1 MGHVNGYP
9 LGQLLINHFKK
20 IFITLLC
27 EIEKAVKILF
37 VFFFFYKNFPKMHIF
52 LNY

>member
-20 IFITLLC
+20 AFITLLC
-27 EIEKAVKILF
+27 EIEKTVKILF
-37 VFFFFYKNFPKMHIF
+37 VFFFYKNFLKMHIF

>member
-20 IFITLLC
+20 AFITLLC
-27 EIEKAVKILF
+27 EIEKLSKYYL
-37 VFFFFYKNFPKMHIF
+37 FFFSIKTF
-52 LNY
+52 LKCIYF

>member
-20 IFITLLC
+20 AFITLLC
-27 EIEKAVKILF
+27 EIEKTVKILF
-37 VFFFFYKNFPKMHIF
+37 AFFFSIKTF
-52 LNY
+52 LKCIYF